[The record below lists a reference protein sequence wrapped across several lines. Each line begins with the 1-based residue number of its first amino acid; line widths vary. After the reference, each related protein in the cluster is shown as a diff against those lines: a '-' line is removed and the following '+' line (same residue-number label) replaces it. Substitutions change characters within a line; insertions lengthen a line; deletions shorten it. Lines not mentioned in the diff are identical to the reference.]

1 VNPSEQWFLNEG
13 HKMVTKEIV
22 RDTES
27 RMKKTIESA
36 KREFNEVRT
45 GRAHP
50 GLIEGMHIDY
60 FGTLTMIKQIAAI
73 SVPDPRTIVI
83 QPWDAS
89 AIPEIE
95 KAVTSSKLGVSPYND
110 GKIVRLSIPQLSEE
124 RRQELKKVVKDMAEK
139 SRVSLRTIRRDA
151 NDRIKK
157 MQSDKTAPE
166 DEAFKAQDE
175 IQKLTDRYIKEIDT
189 LLEDKSKALVEL

>member
-1 VNPSEQWFLNEG
+1 ML
-13 HKMVTKEIV
+13 TKEIV
-22 RDTES
+22 RDTETK
-27 RMKKTIESA
+27 MKKTIESA

-89 AIPEIE
+89 VIPEIE
-95 KAVTSSKLGVSPYND
+95 KAVTSSKLGVTPFND

-139 SRVSLRTIRRDA
+139 SRVSLRSIRRDA

-157 MQSDKTAPE
+157 MQGEKAASE

-175 IQKLTDRYIKEIDT
+175 IQKLTDRFIKEIDT

>member
-1 VNPSEQWFLNEG
+1 ML
-13 HKMVTKEIV
+13 TKEIV
-22 RDTES
+22 RDTETK
-27 RMKKTIESA
+27 MKKTIESA

-60 FGTLTMIKQIAAI
+60 FGTPTMIKQIAAI
-73 SVPDPRTIVI
+73 SVTDPRTVVI

-95 KAVTSSKLGVSPYND
+95 KAISSSKLGVTPFTD

-157 MQSDKTAPE
+157 IQGEKTASE
-166 DEAFKAQDE
+166 DESFKAQDE